1 MRLGVGLIAIIMP
14 LLVSILGK
22 YGKVKTSDINCLH
35 FIIHPIHH
43 FIQYCPLL
51 LLWSVTNKHFPL
63 YPRVPCFFFPS
74 GRSPPSHRL
83 YLSRLRLFHLNPKNM
98 CCKMVDSEWFRNT
111 NVTCTAQ
118 IETQWPKQSRASRTM
133 GLCPASTK
141 YLAQDRPRGDQWN
154 QQGNKRNSSSIKV
167 FCGLAFV
174 WTPSSKIQVQY
185 EGFLQ
190 IGRGFLDNL
199 WIKHQTLWKKT
210 CLKPP
215 PTWLHIYLNIFQPCP
230 DIKIFPRLKG
240 LHQWWPPEVQTCEA
254 FEKECFRSRISSLKR
269 EFFG

>member
-1 MRLGVGLIAIIMP
+1 MMP

-98 CCKMVDSEWFRNT
+98 CCKMVDSATQVSLARHRLKPSGLSNRGLPEQWVYVLHLPSTWHRTGLVAISGINKET
-111 NVTCTAQ
+111 KETAL
-118 IETQWPKQSRASRTM
+118 QSKCFVGWRLFGHLVRKSKFNM
-133 GLCPASTK
+133 
-141 YLAQDRPRGDQWN
+141 
-154 QQGNKRNSSSIKV
+154 KV
-167 FCGLAFV
+167 FFKLG
-174 WTPSSKIQVQY
+174 
-185 EGFLQ
+185 
-190 IGRGFLDNL
+190 
-199 WIKHQTLWKKT
+199 
-210 CLKPP
+210 
-215 PTWLHIYLNIFQPCP
+215 
-230 DIKIFPRLKG
+230 
-240 LHQWWPPEVQTCEA
+240 EA
-254 FEKECFRSRISSLKR
+254 F
-269 EFFG
+269 